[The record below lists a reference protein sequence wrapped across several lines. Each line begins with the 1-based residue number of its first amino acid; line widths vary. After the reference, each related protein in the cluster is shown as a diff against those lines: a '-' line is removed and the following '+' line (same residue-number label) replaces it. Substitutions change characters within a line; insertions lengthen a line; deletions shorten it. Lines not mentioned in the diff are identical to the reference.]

1 MDNNEPVMSQI
12 HKTLGRAAR
21 QKQKLINQT
30 IKKKSKLI
38 DERQPGLD
46 VELLECRLNITSFF
60 EFYLVFLRRLDPYLS
75 YLIIIKTV

>member
-1 MDNNEPVMSQI
+1 MGDMSDPKSAPLDSLERNEPVMSQI

-38 DERQPGLD
+38 DDRTVSGG
-46 VELLECRLNITSFF
+46 EL
-60 EFYLVFLRRLDPYLS
+60 YLTP
-75 YLIIIKTV
+75 